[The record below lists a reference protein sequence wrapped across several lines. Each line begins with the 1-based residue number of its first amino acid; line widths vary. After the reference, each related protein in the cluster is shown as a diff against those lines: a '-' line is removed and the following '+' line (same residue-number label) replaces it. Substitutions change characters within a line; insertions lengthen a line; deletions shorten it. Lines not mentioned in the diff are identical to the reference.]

1 MTCIAPYLNDK
12 EDNHMALEISLAG
25 KVAVVTGAAR
35 GMGRAIALK
44 FAEAGCSAIAV
55 NDLRID
61 DDMRSLEKEL
71 RELGA
76 DVIVAEGDV
85 SESGVVS
92 GLIDAA
98 VAKWGKIDILMNNA
112 GIGRKIDL
120 FDTTDEQWDRT
131 LEINLKSVFMGM
143 KTAGTYMKEQGSGVI
158 INMASMSG
166 VTGGSQGPDYSAS
179 KAGIIALTKFGAKT
193 LGKYG
198 IRVIALAPGYIQTEL
213 LDSLFTDPKFKEER
227 MAAIPM
233 GRTGTVEEVANV
245 AAFLASDLASYVSG
259 DTILITGGRLS

>member
-1 MTCIAPYLNDK
+1 
-12 EDNHMALEISLAG
+12 MALEISLAG

-44 FAEAGCSAIAV
+44 FADAGCAAIAV

-61 DDMRSLEKEL
+61 DDLHSLEGEL
-71 RELGA
+71 RKRGS
-76 DVIVAEGDV
+76 DVIVSEGDV
-85 SESGVVS
+85 SKSRVVS
-92 GLIDAA
+92 GLIDTA
-98 VAKWGKIDILMNNA
+98 VVKWGKIDILMNNA
-112 GIGRKIDL
+112 GIGRKVDI
-120 FDTTDEQWDRT
+120 FGTSEEQWDKT
-131 LEINLKSVFMGM
+131 LGINLKSVFMGM
-143 KTAGTYMKEQGSGVI
+143 KSAGAYMKEQGYGVI

-193 LGKYG
+193 LGKFG
-198 IRVIALAPGYIQTEL
+198 IRVLALAPGYIQTDL

-227 MAAIPM
+227 WATIPM
-233 GRTGTVEEVANV
+233 GRAGTPEEVANV

>member
-1 MTCIAPYLNDK
+1 
-12 EDNHMALEISLAG
+12 
-25 KVAVVTGAAR
+25 
-35 GMGRAIALK
+35 
-44 FAEAGCSAIAV
+44 
-55 NDLRID
+55 
-61 DDMRSLEKEL
+61 
-71 RELGA
+71 
-76 DVIVAEGDV
+76 
-85 SESGVVS
+85 
-92 GLIDAA
+92 
-98 VAKWGKIDILMNNA
+98 MNNA

-198 IRVIALAPGYIQTEL
+198 IRVIAWLRDIYKPSSWTPSSPIL
-213 LDSLFTDPKFKEER
+213 SLRKSVWLPYQWAGPVQWKR
-227 MAAIPM
+227 LQMWRHSWPLIWPVMSQVIP
-233 GRTGTVEEVANV
+233 
-245 AAFLASDLASYVSG
+245 Y
-259 DTILITGGRLS
+259 